1 MDELLKRQLLLR
13 FPRVCFPGYVDLN
26 KNVIKMEN
34 YHYTQLYYL
43 WGYRKILNS
52 RRKVLINERF

>member
-26 KNVIKMEN
+26 KNVIKMEKLPL
-34 YHYTQLYYL
+34 YTI
-43 WGYRKILNS
+43 ILFM
-52 RRKVLINERF
+52 RIP